1 MSLGQKINM
10 EMIDRVTKCTG
21 VEFDYLERG
30 YLMGEIERNQVTTYN
45 AIGGVLDTVK
55 MLLDDRKVFCID
67 ELGLPHGSDM
77 YGGLD
82 RYLNRINNLNELLE
96 KQGGFTTNGYSYSRH
111 TPNQIRMK
119 MGLPPIEDR
128 YCLVKFDKD
137 EVANIEYKKNITPVE
152 AAKILKQY
160 CQGYHYSCAGCE
172 LRETDENG
180 NRGLCSIKGLP
191 ENWEV

>member
-1 MSLGQKINM
+1 MSLGHKINM

-21 VEFDYLERG
+21 VEFDYLEKG

-67 ELGLPHGSDM
+67 ELGLPHGCDI
-77 YGGLD
+77 YGDLD
-82 RYLNRINNLNELLE
+82 RYLCRVNDLNERLE
-96 KQGGFTTNGYSYSRH
+96 KYGGFITNGYSYLRH

-119 MGLPPIEDR
+119 MSLQTIEDR
-128 YCLVKFDKD
+128 YY
-137 EVANIEYKKNITPVE
+137 VANIEDKKNITPVE